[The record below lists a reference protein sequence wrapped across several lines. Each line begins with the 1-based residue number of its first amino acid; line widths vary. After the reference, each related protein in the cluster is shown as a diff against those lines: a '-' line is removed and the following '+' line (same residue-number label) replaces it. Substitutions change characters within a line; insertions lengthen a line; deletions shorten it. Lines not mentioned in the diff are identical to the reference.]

1 MLSAEIRVMGAG
13 VPDSASS
20 KTSRREF
27 FQNSAAALALPALA
41 ASESAAS
48 DLSAQAEQKSKPNLL
63 LIIADQF
70 RWDFVSAYGL
80 NPMGVTPNLDS
91 IARRGVAFRNCVTNQ
106 PLCCPSRSSLF
117 TGQYP
122 SQTGVW
128 KNGYGLRPGATTLA
142 TTLKAEGYTTN
153 YIGKWHLAP
162 SVGVPT
168 PIHGFVP
175 PAYRGGFDDLWLA
188 SNELEL
194 TSHPYEGTIW
204 NNEGEPLTFHDVYRV
219 DYLTQL
225 AVDFLKKPQAKPFFL
240 VVSQLEPHFQND
252 ANAFLPPN
260 EYATKY
266 VNGFA
271 PADLKFFPG
280 DWQAQLPGYYGDC
293 KRIDDCVGTL
303 LQTLKA
309 QNLLDNTVVAF
320 VSDHGCHFR
329 TRNAEYKRSP
339 HESSIHIPL
348 LVQGPGFDHSRMVPE
363 LVSMID
369 VCPTI
374 LDGMGVN
381 VPGTVSGHSAMPLV
395 NLKEGRDSWREE
407 VLIQISE
414 SMVARALR
422 TPQFTYCVADR
433 TANVSTDPG
442 STHYDEYQMY
452 DLAADPHQL
461 VNLAGRHDNP
471 ALVHAEGDRSLPE
484 IAAALRQRLVA
495 RMVEAGEAA
504 PQITPSR
511 LYP

>member
-1 MLSAEIRVMGAG
+1 MERKPSNSAQR
-13 VPDSASS
+13 SS
-20 KTSRREF
+20 TSGREF
-27 FQNSAAALALPALA
+27 FKSSAAAMALPALSA
-41 ASESAAS
+41 TESAAGE
-48 DLSAQAEQKSKPNLL
+48 SAAQPQEKSKPNLL

-70 RWDFVSAYGL
+70 RWDFISAYGL
-80 NPMGVTPNLDS
+80 NPMGITPNLDS
-91 IARRGVAFRNCVTNQ
+91 IAQRGIGFRNCVTNQ

-128 KNGYGLRPGATTLA
+128 KNGFGLRTDATTIAKALR
-142 TTLKAEGYTTN
+142 AEGYSTN

-162 SVGVPT
+162 TVGVPQ
-168 PIHGFVP
+168 PFQGFVP
-175 PAYRGGFDDLWLA
+175 LEYRGGFDDLWQA

-204 NNEGEPLTFHDVYRV
+204 DGDGTPMPFNGIYRV

-225 AVDFLKKPQAKPFFL
+225 AVKFLKQPQAKPFFL

-252 ANAFLPPN
+252 ANAFLPPK
-260 EYATKY
+260 EYETKY
-266 VNGFA
+266 VNPFA

-303 LQTLKA
+303 LDTLKE
-309 QNLLDNTVVAF
+309 QNLLDNTIVAF
-320 VSDHGCHFR
+320 ISDHGCHFR
-329 TRNAEYKRSP
+329 TRNTEYKRSP

-348 LVQGPGFDHSRMVPE
+348 VVQGPGFDHSRMIPE
-363 LVSMID
+363 LVSMVD
-369 VCPTI
+369 VCPTL
-374 LDGMGVN
+374 LDAMGVKI
-381 VPGTVSGHSAMPLV
+381 PDSVSGHSAMPLV
-395 NLKEGRDSWREE
+395 NLSESRASWRQE

-422 TPQFTYCVADR
+422 TPHFTYCVADP
-433 TANVSTDPG
+433 TANTSTDPG
-442 STHYDEYQMY
+442 SAHYDEYQMY
-452 DLAADPHQL
+452 DLFADPHQL
-461 VNLAGRHDNP
+461 LNLAGRKDVP
-471 ALVHAEGDRSLPE
+471 SLVHPDGDRALPE
-484 IAAALRQRLVA
+484 IAAGLRERLIA

-504 PQITPSR
+504 PQITPAR